1 MSNKTKKFDLNG
13 LIIFKNELIYFFY
26 INPYKSSINISLEIN
41 GKTHNFNDFQNIKL
55 NEIIN
60 KNENEEVNF
69 KVKDELELVFTI
81 KIIEKFNK
89 KEIFE
94 SFHEQ
99 LRESKIT
106 WNKKK
111 KYDKKIIETGISI
124 QERVKIFSGKE
135 KENNIK
141 NINQKK
147 PGKLK
152 LPTMFQKSI
161 NNSENKNNTK
171 YKENNISKKE
181 MKNNNETENIIK
193 GKINKNL
200 NNNNEKIE
208 KEMKSDRIKIEDKKN
223 FEQVNKKEG
232 KYNDNEYFYD
242 NNNNKEIK
250 NDIKDKVEDNY
261 DFKTILNI
269 NEKTDKINDDKNND
283 LDDLYEEREYLSEEE
298 GKSLDEI
305 ENSNYKEEDKNIEI
319 LNEEKNNKKENQEIN
334 DKKDLKIIDDKN
346 KINEGDEIV
355 KISEELKENNNK
367 QDKSYIKINNEQK
380 NTINIQKE
388 IEKPQNKNVL
398 KMASTIS
405 YHPKIKGSP
414 SFKSSLG
421 DIFLESQNYSSYLK
435 TLQQKGIKE
444 SKRETFCEGFFIAS
458 FPFKNP
464 SVIEKSQ
471 SFPAQC
477 GHEECSKLPSM
488 KPEIIVRYPL
498 KDTKKLEMNNLAA
511 SICFPTG
518 IKVCYSED
526 EPSIIKDY
534 VTPITNQKG
543 ERYYMITFHFY
554 KKYTRDEYDKK
565 YEMHP
570 LKHHL
575 MRFGDAY
582 LSLSEEELTKAK
594 IKEIQDSLE
603 FCQELGYRDYLYVP
617 YCLCIISQ
625 YPYVKEINICLK
637 SIFKILRQ
645 DKAINNANPENDKYE
660 INNFLMHLIHGIPIP
675 DKNSLVKFFIPYYGK
690 KIEINYPKIDDI
702 NIMNVS
708 TISLLKVFSI
718 ENILTIFKLILS
730 EKKILFID
738 KLYERLAQI
747 TDSFITLLY
756 PFQWIHTYIPIM
768 SEQMIKYVET
778 FLPYINGIHDSL
790 LPLVTNIFKEN
801 EEQNEE
807 VFLVFISEDKIK
819 LSSSL
824 CGKKSNKNKYIQDNI
839 PTFPSE
845 LEKKLKNK
853 LKKMKNDLGQKK
865 ESLNNI
871 KSAELEMRDA
881 FIDFFIDMFHGYEK
895 YLFLLDE
902 QEVVFNKSLFLETI
916 PNCDK
921 NFYNDLIDTQLFQ
934 NFSQNII
941 KEDLDYY
948 FNKLNFKEKENIK
961 DKKNN
966 KSKSKEFIKE
976 SNNIIKNISY
986 INYVVSP
993 TYLNIRETEVRNI
1006 EASIRKKYNIEAKEI
1021 ELPDK
1026 IISDLIEIDNNQ
1038 FINDN
1043 CLIYMTPEQIKAE
1056 EGNIKSNNLELRR
1069 SAIPKYTGAF
1079 MVLKA
1084 KMNIKLALKNSIT
1097 ESESNEKKKT
1107 QMKEYIRDIIIKIFK
1122 SEVNDINE
1130 DIKSN
1135 LMNIIDMTFGREYFI
1150 GLLSHN
1156 EKLVLL
1162 KKDAFKLLGYLFYNA
1177 LIGTLK
1183 IDETDKVIEETVIL
1197 IKNSKY
1203 FGMEDSGKIITI
1215 FDDYKKKLGNTPKIV
1230 QYNFWKKRF
1239 DLDLKSMKI
1248 KENDNETAI
1257 KQDIIYN
1264 IVSEM
1269 IDLKIIKSAI
1279 KSIIERITDEIFGK
1293 DSEINKET
1301 FKIFIKQICNA
1312 RYISKSK

>member
-171 YKENNISKKE
+171 YKKNNISKKE

-208 KEMKSDRIKIEDKKN
+208 KEMKSDRIKIEDKNN

-242 NNNNKEIK
+242 KIYLYDNNNKEIK

-355 KISEELKENNNK
+355 KISEELKEINNK

-464 SVIEKSQ
+464 SVI
-471 SFPAQC
+471 
-477 GHEECSKLPSM
+477 
-488 KPEIIVRYPL
+488 
-498 KDTKKLEMNNLAA
+498 
-511 SICFPTG
+511 
-518 IKVCYSED
+518 
-526 EPSIIKDY
+526 
-534 VTPITNQKG
+534 
-543 ERYYMITFHFY
+543 
-554 KKYTRDEYDKK
+554 
-565 YEMHP
+565 
-570 LKHHL
+570 
-575 MRFGDAY
+575 
-582 LSLSEEELTKAK
+582 
-594 IKEIQDSLE
+594 
-603 FCQELGYRDYLYVP
+603 
-617 YCLCIISQ
+617 
-625 YPYVKEINICLK
+625 
-637 SIFKILRQ
+637 
-645 DKAINNANPENDKYE
+645 
-660 INNFLMHLIHGIPIP
+660 
-675 DKNSLVKFFIPYYGK
+675 
-690 KIEINYPKIDDI
+690 
-702 NIMNVS
+702 
-708 TISLLKVFSI
+708 
-718 ENILTIFKLILS
+718 
-730 EKKILFID
+730 
-738 KLYERLAQI
+738 
-747 TDSFITLLY
+747 
-756 PFQWIHTYIPIM
+756 
-768 SEQMIKYVET
+768 
-778 FLPYINGIHDSL
+778 
-790 LPLVTNIFKEN
+790 
-801 EEQNEE
+801 
-807 VFLVFISEDKIK
+807 
-819 LSSSL
+819 
-824 CGKKSNKNKYIQDNI
+824 
-839 PTFPSE
+839 
-845 LEKKLKNK
+845 
-853 LKKMKNDLGQKK
+853 
-865 ESLNNI
+865 
-871 KSAELEMRDA
+871 
-881 FIDFFIDMFHGYEK
+881 
-895 YLFLLDE
+895 
-902 QEVVFNKSLFLETI
+902 
-916 PNCDK
+916 
-921 NFYNDLIDTQLFQ
+921 
-934 NFSQNII
+934 
-941 KEDLDYY
+941 
-948 FNKLNFKEKENIK
+948 
-961 DKKNN
+961 
-966 KSKSKEFIKE
+966 
-976 SNNIIKNISY
+976 
-986 INYVVSP
+986 
-993 TYLNIRETEVRNI
+993 
-1006 EASIRKKYNIEAKEI
+1006 
-1021 ELPDK
+1021 
-1026 IISDLIEIDNNQ
+1026 
-1038 FINDN
+1038 
-1043 CLIYMTPEQIKAE
+1043 
-1056 EGNIKSNNLELRR
+1056 
-1069 SAIPKYTGAF
+1069 
-1079 MVLKA
+1079 
-1084 KMNIKLALKNSIT
+1084 
-1097 ESESNEKKKT
+1097 
-1107 QMKEYIRDIIIKIFK
+1107 
-1122 SEVNDINE
+1122 
-1130 DIKSN
+1130 
-1135 LMNIIDMTFGREYFI
+1135 
-1150 GLLSHN
+1150 
-1156 EKLVLL
+1156 
-1162 KKDAFKLLGYLFYNA
+1162 
-1177 LIGTLK
+1177 
-1183 IDETDKVIEETVIL
+1183 
-1197 IKNSKY
+1197 
-1203 FGMEDSGKIITI
+1203 
-1215 FDDYKKKLGNTPKIV
+1215 
-1230 QYNFWKKRF
+1230 
-1239 DLDLKSMKI
+1239 
-1248 KENDNETAI
+1248 
-1257 KQDIIYN
+1257 
-1264 IVSEM
+1264 
-1269 IDLKIIKSAI
+1269 
-1279 KSIIERITDEIFGK
+1279 
-1293 DSEINKET
+1293 
-1301 FKIFIKQICNA
+1301 
-1312 RYISKSK
+1312 